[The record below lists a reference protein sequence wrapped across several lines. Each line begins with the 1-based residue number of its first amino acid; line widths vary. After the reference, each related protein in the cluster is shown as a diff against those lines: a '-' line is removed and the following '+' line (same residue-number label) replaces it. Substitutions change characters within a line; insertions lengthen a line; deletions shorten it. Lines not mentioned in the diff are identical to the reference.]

1 MIKTKEVYTLIKK
14 DVPEVTG
21 KTIVSDAR
29 VGGIKLVYKRVSYP
43 IKYYTVFNKV
53 FTIPLVLYRKRT
65 GGIGINI
72 TKSKVVYLRP
82 YKKNWTTSR
91 NRLPHHLWGKKGHP
105 LTNIWVELLFD
116 YEDIIKSMP
125 LIKTRIDD
133 QLIIKFLRQVDEKF
147 TIIK

>member
-1 MIKTKEVYTLIKK
+1 MIKMKEVYTLIKK

-21 KTIVSDAR
+21 RHIVSDAR

-43 IKYYTVFNKV
+43 IKYYTISKFT
-53 FTIPLVLYRKRT
+53 FTIPLVLYRKRS
-65 GGIGINI
+65 GGIGLNI
-72 TKSKVVYLRP
+72 TKSMVVYLRP

-91 NRLPHHLWGKKGHP
+91 NRLPHNLWGKKEHP
-105 LTNIWVELLFD
+105 LTNIWVELLCD
-116 YEDIIKSMP
+116 YEDIMKSMP
-125 LIKTRIDD
+125 IIKTRIDD